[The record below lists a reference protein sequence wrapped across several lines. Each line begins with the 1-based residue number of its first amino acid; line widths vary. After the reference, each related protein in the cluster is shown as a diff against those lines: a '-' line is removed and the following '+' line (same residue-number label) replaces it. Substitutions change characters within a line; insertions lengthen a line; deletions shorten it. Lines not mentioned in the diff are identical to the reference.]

1 MKSTYPSMP
10 LIIPMA
16 GKANFTCRGKDN
28 HVILY
33 DISDGDSVESF
44 AEKTPC
50 EKCGAKID
58 YSEGFL

>member
-1 MKSTYPSMP
+1 MP
-10 LIIPMA
+10 LIMPMA

-58 YSEGFL
+58 YSELFL

>member
-1 MKSTYPSMP
+1 MP